1 MRREFACIFVE
12 LGRIVFVCTAHSGTI
27 LTLLARRDLPHHT
40 SASFCIILL
49 LMTGLFVFQVS
60 NWFGNKRIRY
70 KKNIGKAQEEANLY
84 AAKKAAGRNCKK
96 KDGAKFEVPWL
107 LSRDVPTACASQ
119 QWRDQQ
125 DSSGSGLHVQ
135 KRLCAGLA
143 LPFVG
148 RIMCS
153 SIVSGILVRVMT
165 SGNIFV
171 TPASKIKFGVLK
183 GEGLLTTTN
192 VSKMSGFVPP
202 DHFHARFCSVD
213 VKKKYSVSNTRR
225 ANTTLVTELT
235 QICTGCFRRN
245 SKYFRRW

>member
-1 MRREFACIFVE
+1 MTVWRSEIRACYGTPLPFYSLVLLYKHAVAYTQKRYFVLVGGATQMDESTWTWSMRRELAYIYVE
-12 LGRIVFVCTAHSGTI
+12 LGRFVFASTDATCTSRSTSPHHCF
-27 LTLLARRDLPHHT
+27 LPHY
-40 SASFCIILL
+40 SFARIQMPLL
-49 LMTGLFVFQVS
+49 TTRLFLFQVS

-84 AAKKAAGRNCKK
+84 AAKKAAGRNYKK
-96 KDGAKFEVPWL
+96 KDGAKVEVPWL

-153 SIVSGILVRVMT
+153 
-165 SGNIFV
+165 
-171 TPASKIKFGVLK
+171 
-183 GEGLLTTTN
+183 
-192 VSKMSGFVPP
+192 
-202 DHFHARFCSVD
+202 
-213 VKKKYSVSNTRR
+213 
-225 ANTTLVTELT
+225 
-235 QICTGCFRRN
+235 
-245 SKYFRRW
+245 